1 MLEWLNTLVDRIAG
15 KKAETPSERIVRLTN
30 MAQTEEQRT
39 KKLQEKLVEQRM
51 ISSLQAK
58 VLSERSAQSKLYEDL
73 GVLSPQAQRQKT
85 TRMWIILGIA
95 IIFVL
100 VIAKSCFK

>member
-1 MLEWLNTLVDRIAG
+1 MFGRVLDIVTG
-15 KKAETPSERIVRLTN
+15 KKPETPSERIVRLTN

-51 ISSLQAK
+51 ISSLQSK
-58 VLSERSAQSKLYEDL
+58 VLSEQKTQQKLYEDL